1 MTNVYR
7 KGEGQPIRDA
17 MRNQGLTG
25 PELAAATKTVDPTGK
40 GISPATVGRLA
51 GQGKTARN
59 ECRLWTAWLM
69 TEVLDIPIQ
78 RCFGM
83 HPTETATVEKER
95 STPHGREDAR

>member
-7 KGEGQPIRDA
+7 KGEGKPIREA
-17 MRNQGLTG
+17 MKERGLTG

-51 GQGKTARN
+51 GQGKTARDVT
-59 ECRLWTAWLM
+59 RLSTAWLM

-78 RCFGM
+78 HCFDM
-83 HPTETATVEKER
+83 HPSETATVER
-95 STPHGREDAR
+95 SSPHGHEDAR